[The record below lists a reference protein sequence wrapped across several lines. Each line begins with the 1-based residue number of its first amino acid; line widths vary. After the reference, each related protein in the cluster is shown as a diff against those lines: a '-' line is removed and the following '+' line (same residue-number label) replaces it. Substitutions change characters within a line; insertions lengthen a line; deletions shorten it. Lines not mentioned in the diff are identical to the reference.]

1 MEDFLPLLGKRL
13 RALRQKKGV
22 TQERAAE
29 LMKVTPKH
37 MGEIERGLATP
48 SLPLLSKLA
57 ELHGLS
63 LSELLAVEPDE
74 TRQQLTNK
82 INVLLTEADEAELLS
97 IFKIC
102 IAIIK

>member
-1 MEDFLPLLGKRL
+1 MLLRLFLFPVSLRHAACDGRQVEKRMEDFLPLLGKRL

-63 LSELLAVEPDE
+63 LS
-74 TRQQLTNK
+74 
-82 INVLLTEADEAELLS
+82 
-97 IFKIC
+97 
-102 IAIIK
+102 